1 MKRSSD
7 LCIHCPP
14 RHTAWPNAQS
24 ISQQMGDA
32 PALWPVS
39 FTITPM
45 QMYVM
50 QVYVVQV
57 YVMQVYVMQV

>member
-1 MKRSSD
+1 
-7 LCIHCPP
+7 
-14 RHTAWPNAQS
+14 
-24 ISQQMGDA
+24 MGDA

-45 QMYVM
+45 Q
-50 QVYVVQV
+50 V